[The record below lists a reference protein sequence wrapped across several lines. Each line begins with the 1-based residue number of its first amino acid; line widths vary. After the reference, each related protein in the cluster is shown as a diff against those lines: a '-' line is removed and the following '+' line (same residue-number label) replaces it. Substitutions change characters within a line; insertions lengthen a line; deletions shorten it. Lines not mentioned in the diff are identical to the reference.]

1 MLGKLALKSAGPEAV
16 KWFEQT
22 RELARGGFVD
32 SLGMA
37 ADSYGWEG
45 RSEWKQEHP
54 AKAAALFLTQL
65 ALGDESA
72 VVSLK
77 ALIPDREPVEGM
89 LNYGAEPDEVSKRDD
104 QEKREQEQKEI
115 SKLKDAVQDPLL
127 RRLVTV
133 HILATAAWPN
143 TYDGE
148 LNNAAAKRCSR
159 WLTGIKEANLG
170 QVEDAE
176 YLGWTAYNTGDYK
189 SAAHWLELSK
199 GDTPAAYWL
208 RAKLQRRDGK
218 LADAAKSMAKAWQ
231 TVRDTA
237 AYTGWAEAPAPI
249 EDEYGSYPER
259 RGWTFEQ
266 SASGDLGGLHLARG
280 DFVQALDILLT
291 GKLWE
296 DAAYVAE
303 RVLTANE
310 LKAYIDKQQTGPNE
324 EEMARLRYR
333 LRRRLVR

>member
-115 SKLKDAVQDPLL
+115 SKLKEAAQDPLL

-143 TYDGE
+143 LYDAGN
-148 LNNAAAKRCSR
+148 LPANRCSR
-159 WLTGIKEANLG
+159 WLRVIEEANLER
-170 QVEDAE
+170 VEDAE
-176 YLGWTAYNTGDYK
+176 YLGWAAYNIGDYK
-189 SAAHWLELSK
+189 AATHWLELSK
-199 GDTPAAYWL
+199 G
-208 RAKLQRRDGK
+208 
-218 LADAAKSMAKAWQ
+218 
-231 TVRDTA
+231 
-237 AYTGWAEAPAPI
+237 
-249 EDEYGSYPER
+249 
-259 RGWTFEQ
+259 
-266 SASGDLGGLHLARG
+266 
-280 DFVQALDILLT
+280 
-291 GKLWE
+291 
-296 DAAYVAE
+296 
-303 RVLTANE
+303 
-310 LKAYIDKQQTGPNE
+310 
-324 EEMARLRYR
+324 
-333 LRRRLVR
+333 